1 MDSGY
6 YRCSLCPFRCAW
18 WKPNIAKSL
27 IIVKEKTNVLRKTL
41 CLHRVNDNLVGG
53 KGLAS

>member
-1 MDSGY
+1 MDSGD
-6 YRCSLCPFRCAW
+6 YRCPLCPFRGTW
-18 WKPNIAKSL
+18 RKSNLTKSL